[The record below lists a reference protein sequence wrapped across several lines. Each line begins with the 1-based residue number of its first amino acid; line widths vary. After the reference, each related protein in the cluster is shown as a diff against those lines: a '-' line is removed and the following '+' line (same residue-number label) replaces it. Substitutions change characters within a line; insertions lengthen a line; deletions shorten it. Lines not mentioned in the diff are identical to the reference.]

1 MIYLLFICDLL
12 PRKDGKEKDL
22 KCINCGEPAIFE
34 YMYVWIVDNLNR
46 TDFCLCLECAK
57 MIGSN
62 IVQDVLRKEIDFKP
76 LGNYQRFI
84 EILKKK
90 FS

>member
-1 MIYLLFICDLL
+1 MGDLL
-12 PRKDGKEKDL
+12 PREDSQEKDL

-34 YMYVWIVDNLNR
+34 YMYGGIINNLNR
-46 TDFCLCLECAK
+46 TDLCLCLGCAM

-62 IVQDVLRKEIDFKP
+62 IIQDVLRKEIDFKP
-76 LGNYQRFI
+76 LGNYQKFI
-84 EILKKK
+84 EILKEK

>member
-1 MIYLLFICDLL
+1 MGDLL
-12 PRKDGKEKDL
+12 PREDGKEKDL

-34 YMYVWIVDNLNR
+34 YMYGWIIDNLNR
-46 TDFCLCLECAK
+46 TDFCLCLGCAM

-76 LGNYQRFI
+76 IGNYQKFI
-84 EILKKK
+84 EILKEK